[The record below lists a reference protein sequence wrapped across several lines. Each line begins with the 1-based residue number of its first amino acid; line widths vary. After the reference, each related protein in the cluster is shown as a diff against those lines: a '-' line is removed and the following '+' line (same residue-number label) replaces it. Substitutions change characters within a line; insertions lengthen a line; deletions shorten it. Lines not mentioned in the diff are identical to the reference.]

1 LPRLLYRQE
10 PHSSNSSDKD
20 ADQRVPVLVVEQ
32 PEAGVELGEMER
44 KQGQEGREWG
54 SHSETLWNISHAG
67 GFIVSSFGK
76 STGDEAQQTSQQQW
90 EVELG
95 EEKAAGTPHGG
106 LPVLEW
112 KV

>member
-1 LPRLLYRQE
+1 MRWRG
-10 PHSSNSSDKD
+10 SKD
-20 ADQRVPVLVVEQ
+20 R
-32 PEAGVELGEMER
+32 R
-44 KQGQEGREWG
+44 EGSGDHTQKRFG
-54 SHSETLWNISHAG
+54 NISHAG

-112 KV
+112 SL